1 MELPDTGGMALSGV
15 KNADLVIYTNKGIMV
30 IDFPFDEKLWQEM
43 LMKFNKFYFI
53 FMIPELLSQRIKK
66 QG

>member
-1 MELPDTGGMALSGV
+1 MELPDTRGNGV

-30 IDFPFDEKLWQEM
+30 IDVPFDEELSKEM
-43 LMKFNKFYFI
+43 LMKLNKFYFN